1 MNGSTRT
8 AREMMGEGLREMG
21 VLTIVFYGLSAFI
34 KFGATASGV
43 LGGAVAVSVGTR
55 AVAHRRPPGERDMEL
70 IERTVFG
77 MGPVFA
83 VLIIWLTPIVHRRAR
98 ERAERRRQADARKTG
113 SH

>member
-1 MNGSTRT
+1 
-8 AREMMGEGLREMG
+8 
-21 VLTIVFYGLSAFI
+21 
-34 KFGATASGV
+34 
-43 LGGAVAVSVGTR
+43 
-55 AVAHRRPPGERDMEL
+55 MEL

-77 MGPVFA
+77 MGPIIVFA